1 MSYRIFFFLVCFY
14 VLPLPAQQ
22 TGWCDSLEHEL
33 NKIEEKTNSISISD
47 PELISLHYLFVLDL
61 ETELQHFY
69 NQRITQWSRCDQIDF
84 NKLINKY
91 DRLRD
96 QVRFLKDTLYIL
108 KDYVDQMFF
117 DNAFLELQLKN
128 YPQALYNINRSLEY
142 KPFAVNAL
150 LLKLDIL
157 FEKKDYEKCLEVLN
171 ILYHEVPLDHQQEKR
186 TIDFNMTFYDAL
198 YSEGDSLVK
207 MDKAIDA
214 FEIFTLLETFC
225 NNMPTGYCNDDY
237 YHGILRTKVGVYESY
252 LKIASVAKE
261 RGNSDMEHKFLEYAK
276 AYLDANLELLEEM
289 KLQQNN
295 QIVTIETPKPKA
307 KDPKPKTQDPK
318 PKTQDPKPKTQDP
331 KPKTKE
337 PVIINREPSV
347 DSTIIKYQ
355 QYQDIVSEA
364 IDLCIQNEFDQAY
377 DKFMQALELEKCDC
391 FIKDARVTLFLSELR
406 KIRSPR

>member
-33 NKIEEKTNSISISD
+33 NNIEEKTNSISISD

-171 ILYHEVPLDHQQEKR
+171 ILYHEVSLDHQQEKR
-186 TIDFNMTFYDAL
+186 TA
-198 YSEGDSLVK
+198 EVKQSL
-207 MDKAIDA
+207 
-214 FEIFTLLETFC
+214 
-225 NNMPTGYCNDDY
+225 
-237 YHGILRTKVGVYESY
+237 
-252 LKIASVAKE
+252 
-261 RGNSDMEHKFLEYAK
+261 
-276 AYLDANLELLEEM
+276 
-289 KLQQNN
+289 
-295 QIVTIETPKPKA
+295 
-307 KDPKPKTQDPK
+307 
-318 PKTQDPKPKTQDP
+318 
-331 KPKTKE
+331 
-337 PVIINREPSV
+337 
-347 DSTIIKYQ
+347 
-355 QYQDIVSEA
+355 
-364 IDLCIQNEFDQAY
+364 
-377 DKFMQALELEKCDC
+377 
-391 FIKDARVTLFLSELR
+391 
-406 KIRSPR
+406 